1 MTKKDKAL
9 IESIPVTIS
18 SQLSELAKVEQISE
32 TVSDKM
38 GFNQDEK
45 DNLAIAIT
53 EVVGN
58 AIVHGNKQDP
68 DKKVFVQFHIYT
80 DRLHVEIQDEGDG
93 FDPEQVDDP
102 LDPANL
108 MKESGRG
115 IFILQ
120 NLIDAVE
127 FEFSKSGTKVHLTM
141 IKKSG
146 D

>member
-1 MTKKDKAL
+1 MTKDKSI
-9 IESIPVTIS
+9 IESIPITIS

-38 GFNQDEK
+38 GFTQDEK

-58 AIVHGNKQDP
+58 AIVHGNKKNP
-68 DKKVFVQFHIYT
+68 DKKVFVQFHIHP
-80 DRLHVEIQDEGDG
+80 DRLHVEIQDEGEG
-93 FDPEQVDDP
+93 FDPDEVADP
-102 LDPANL
+102 LEPANL

-120 NLIDAVE
+120 NLIDTVE
-127 FEFSKSGTKVHLTM
+127 FEFLKSGTKVHLTM
-141 IKKSG
+141 IKKSDG
-146 D
+146 